1 MARKISPPEGPNPDG
16 DVRYTP
22 NIASRPYNL
31 RAQLSRHISGDN
43 PGETEMKT
51 TKLRLVTFGSAK
63 ALTRDLTGGLY
74 MEINA
79 FDSSKPVA

>member
-1 MARKISPPEGPNPDG
+1 
-16 DVRYTP
+16 
-22 NIASRPYNL
+22 
-31 RAQLSRHISGDN
+31 
-43 PGETEMKT
+43 MKT

-79 FDSSKPVA
+79 FDSSKPVT